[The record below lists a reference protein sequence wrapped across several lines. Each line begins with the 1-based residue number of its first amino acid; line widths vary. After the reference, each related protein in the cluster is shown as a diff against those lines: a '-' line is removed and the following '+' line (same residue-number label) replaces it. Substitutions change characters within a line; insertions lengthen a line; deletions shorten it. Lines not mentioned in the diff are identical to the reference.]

1 MSLGYGARVNRPNP
15 HATSPWPFVGMCG
28 MAAVLFLFAVTG
40 TVVAAPWW
48 VVALLMLVWLVAFA
62 VGCAWFTRRPRALAV
77 LPVAL
82 TGAWFALVVLG
93 ARSLGWG

>member
-1 MSLGYGARVNRPNP
+1 
-15 HATSPWPFVGMCG
+15 
-28 MAAVLFLFAVTG
+28 MAAVLFLFAVTR

-62 VGCAWFTRRPRALAV
+62 VGCTWFTRRPRALAV

-82 TGAWFALVVLG
+82 AGAWFALVVIG
-93 ARSLGWG
+93 ARGLGWS